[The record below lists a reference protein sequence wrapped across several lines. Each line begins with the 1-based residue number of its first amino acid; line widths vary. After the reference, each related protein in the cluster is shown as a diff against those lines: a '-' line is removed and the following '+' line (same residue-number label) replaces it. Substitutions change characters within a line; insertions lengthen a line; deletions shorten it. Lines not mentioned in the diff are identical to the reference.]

1 MAVAASR
8 LVRSSGALQFDSFS
22 PARSVHVSSLTSQG
36 TVEMKR
42 KRKAVV
48 VAKCSFSENVILE
61 RERKGGVGDLGSVA
75 AGAAEAALGVF
86 KPWMKRKSWPLQAEM
101 IVETVSMNTYIYMI
115 LFVFILFLVGGTV
128 FL

>member
-61 RERKGGVGDLGSVA
+61 RERKGGVGDIGSVA

-101 IVETVSMNTYIYMI
+101 IVETVCMNIYIHTYI
-115 LFVFILFLVGGTV
+115 
-128 FL
+128 